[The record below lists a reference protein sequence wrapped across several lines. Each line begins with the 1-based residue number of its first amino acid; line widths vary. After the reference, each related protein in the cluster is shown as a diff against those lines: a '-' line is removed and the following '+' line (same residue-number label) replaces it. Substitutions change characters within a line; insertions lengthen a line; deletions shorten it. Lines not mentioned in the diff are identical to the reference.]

1 MHKNIRVS
9 LVCLMALLTTG
20 VYGQMNVHTPFARY
34 GIGYLEQQGTFRT
47 RAMGG
52 ISSGIRDNM
61 TLNYLTPASYSSI
74 DTISYLFDFGL
85 SYGVVGLKGD
95 GMSFTSQ
102 DVNFTHLMMGFP
114 IMKGWGVTAAILP
127 FSNGSYNIS
136 FETPGTGV
144 TGTTYQ
150 SHLGSGG
157 YQRVLLGTGFKP
169 LPYVSAGINLF
180 YLFGEV
186 SRVNDFAFTGDNN
199 YFNTR
204 KQSISSLKGLG
215 YEASVQFMLPL
226 SDNRYINAGLTWT
239 PAYDLRTGNEDLT
252 LRYSYVSF
260 NSSLLARDTLSFGSE
275 STTSRMPNSIRAG
288 IGLGKTDKFTAGA
301 DIVYTK
307 WTKASLPGTYGI
319 YSDAMALH
327 AGAEYVPDKYSNYGF
342 FNRME
347 YRIGCRYGESYTL
360 FEGDNLKE
368 YGITFG
374 TGIPMRRSRSRIS
387 LVVDLSTRGNGE
399 GAVPGE
405 RRITVG
411 ASLNLHDYWF
421 IKRQYD

>member
-74 DTISYLFDFGL
+74 DTVSFLFDFGL

-95 GMSFTSQ
+95 GMSVTSQ

-387 LVVDLSTRGNGE
+387 LVVDLSTRGIGE